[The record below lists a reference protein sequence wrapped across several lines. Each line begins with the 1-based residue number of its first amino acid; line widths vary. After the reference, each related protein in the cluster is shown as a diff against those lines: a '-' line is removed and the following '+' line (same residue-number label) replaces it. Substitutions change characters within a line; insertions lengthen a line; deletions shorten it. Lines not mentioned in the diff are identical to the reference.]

1 MLYLQGGPSLTAAA
15 GDKCIVLQCH
25 VWLTTDLTFN
35 EGL

>member
-15 GDKCIVLQCH
+15 GDKCIVLY